1 MSTKQHTTPDTTSTT
16 NGPHMP
22 RSMPLWRNREYVLLL
37 SGQAVS
43 SVGSQVSLV
52 AFPLLILVLTNS
64 PAEAGLM
71 TSLRALPY
79 AFLCLPAG
87 ALVDRWNRKWVMV
100 LADSGRGIALGSIPI
115 ALAFGQL
122 TFLQLALVSLIEGTL
137 FVFYSLAETA
147 AIPHV
152 VTKEQLSDAMSQNE
166 VTYSLSTVV
175 GPALGPILYGIGS
188 TLPFLADAVSY
199 IASVI
204 SLFFIRTQFQ
214 EERTSNVETPQ
225 NMWKE
230 IGEGIAWLW
239 QHPVIRFL
247 AILTFGITTPC
258 MGYVLVLL
266 VIAQHMHA
274 SNAVIGLIFASG
286 GIGSVIGALLV
297 GPLQK
302 RFSFRQVIITSVW
315 VWVLTWLFYAIAPN
329 LLLLGISNTISFTV
343 VPIYMVTQYT
353 YRIAIIPDRLQGRV
367 NSVFR
372 LIAFGGQPLGIA
384 ITGLLIQAI
393 GANNAVFVLFI
404 PQGILAIAVTLNK
417 HVREARP
424 IHA

>member
-1 MSTKQHTTPDTTSTT
+1 MSIKQQPTPDSTDER
-16 NGPHMP
+16 NMR
-22 RSMPLWRNREYVLLL
+22 RSIPLWRNRDYVLLL

-43 SVGSQVSLV
+43 TVGSQVSLV
-52 AFPLLILVLTNS
+52 AFPLLILALTNS

-71 TSLRALPY
+71 TALRALPY

-100 LADSGRGIALGSIPI
+100 IADSGRAVALGSIPI
-115 ALAFGQL
+115 ALALGHL

-152 VTKEQLSDAMSQNE
+152 VRKEQLSDAMSQNE

-175 GPALGPILYGIGS
+175 GPALGPILYGISS

-199 IASVI
+199 VASVV

-214 EERTSNVETPQ
+214 EERTTNGDAPQ
-225 NMWKE
+225 SMWKE

-266 VIAQHMHA
+266 VLAQHMHA
-274 SNAVIGLIFASG
+274 SNTVIGLIFASG
-286 GIGSVIGALLV
+286 GIGSVVGALLV

-302 RFSFRQVIITSVW
+302 RFSFRQVIIVSTW
-315 VWVLTWLFYAIAPN
+315 LWVLTWLFYAIAPN
-329 LLLLGISNTISFTV
+329 PLLLGISNTISFIV
-343 VPIYMVTQYT
+343 VPIYTVTQYT

-393 GANNAVFVLFI
+393 GPNYAVAVLFI

-417 HVREARP
+417 HVREAP
-424 IHA
+424 SYSD

>member
-1 MSTKQHTTPDTTSTT
+1 MSIKRNTAPDNEKKQHMLDSI
-16 NGPHMP
+16 
-22 RSMPLWRNREYVLLL
+22 PLWRNRDYQLLL

-52 AFPLLILVLTNS
+52 AFPLLILALTNS

-71 TSLRALPY
+71 TALRALPY

-87 ALVDRWNRKWVMV
+87 VLVDRWNRKWVMV
-100 LADSGRGIALGSIPI
+100 FADSGRAVALGSIPV
-115 ALAFGQL
+115 ALVFGQL
-122 TFLQLALVSLIEGTL
+122 TFLQLAFVSLVEGTL
-137 FVFYSLAETA
+137 FVFFSLAENA

-152 VTKEQLSDAMSQNE
+152 VTKEQLSDAMSQDQ
-166 VTYSLSTVV
+166 VAYSLSTVV

-188 TLPFLADAVSY
+188 MLPFLADAVSY
-199 IASVI
+199 AASVL

-214 EERTSNVETPQ
+214 DKRMTDAPEKLHL
-225 NMWKE
+225 WKE
-230 IGEGIAWLW
+230 IGEGITWLW
-239 QHPVIRFL
+239 RNPLIRFI
-247 AILTFGITTPC
+247 AILTFGINTPC

-266 VIAQHMHA
+266 VLSQHMHA

-286 GIGSVIGALLV
+286 GIGSVIGALLA

-302 RFSFRQVIITSVW
+302 RYSFGQVIIVSTW
-315 VWVLTWLFYAIAPN
+315 VWVLTWLFYAVAPN
-329 LLLLGISNTISFTV
+329 PLLLGISNTISFIV
-343 VPIYMVTQYT
+343 VPIYTVTQYT
-353 YRIAIIPDRLQGRV
+353 YRIALIPDRLQGRV

-393 GANNAVFVLFI
+393 GPNYAVIALFI
-404 PQGILAIAVTLNK
+404 PQGILAIAATLNK
-417 HVREARP
+417 HVREAP
-424 IHA
+424 HVHD

>member
-1 MSTKQHTTPDTTSTT
+1 MSTTQNQAPEQIVR
-16 NGPHMP
+16 
-22 RSMPLWRNREYVLLL
+22 RSIPLWRNRDYMLLL

-52 AFPLLILVLTNS
+52 AFPLLVLMLTNS

-71 TSLRALPY
+71 TSLRALPF

-87 ALVDRWNRKWVMV
+87 ALVDRWNRKKVML
-100 LADSGRGIALGSIPI
+100 LADTGRAIALGSIPV

-137 FVFYSLAETA
+137 FVFFSLAETA

-152 VTKEQLSDAMSQNE
+152 VAKEQLPDAMSQDQ
-166 VTYSLSTVV
+166 VTYSLSGVV

-188 TLPFLADAVSY
+188 TLPFLVDAISY
-199 IASVI
+199 AASVV

-214 EERTSNVETPQ
+214 EERKVIAHTKQ

-230 IGEGIAWLW
+230 IGEGITWLW
-239 QHPVIRFL
+239 QHPLIRFI
-247 AILTFGITTPC
+247 AILSFGITTPC

-266 VIAQHMHA
+266 VLAQHMDA
-274 SNAVIGLIFASG
+274 SNTVIGLIFASG

-302 RFSFRQVIITSVW
+302 HFTFGQVIITATW
-315 VWVLTWLFYAIAPN
+315 IWALTWLFYAIAPN
-329 LLLLGISNTISFTV
+329 PLLLGIANTISFIV
-343 VPIYMVTQYT
+343 VPIYTVTQYT
-353 YRIAIIPDRLQGRV
+353 YRISLIPDRLQGRV

-384 ITGLLIQAI
+384 VTGLLLQAV
-393 GANNAVFVLFI
+393 GPTYAVIILFI
-404 PQGILAIAVTLNK
+404 PQGMLAIAVTLNK
-417 HVREARP
+417 HVREAPR
-424 IHA
+424 INQ

>member
-1 MSTKQHTTPDTTSTT
+1 MPIKQQTTSA
-16 NGPHMP
+16 NVNEQRIP
-22 RSMPLWRNREYVLLL
+22 RSIPLWRNRDYLLLL

-52 AFPLLILVLTNS
+52 AFPLLILALTNS

-87 ALVDRWNRKWVMV
+87 ALVDRWNRKKVMV
-100 LADSGRGIALGSIPI
+100 LADSGRAIALGSIPV

-122 TFLQLALVSLIEGTL
+122 TFLQLALVSLVEGTL

-152 VTKEQLSDAMSQNE
+152 VTREQLSDAMSQNE

-199 IASVI
+199 VASVV

-214 EERTSNVETPQ
+214 EERTINVEAPQ

-239 QHPVIRFL
+239 HHPVIRFL

-266 VIAQHMHA
+266 VLAQHMHA

-286 GIGSVIGALLV
+286 GIGSVVGALLV

-302 RFSFRQVIITSVW
+302 RFSFQQVIITSTW
-315 VWVLTWLFYAIAPN
+315 IWVLTWLFYAIAPN
-329 LLLLGISNTISFTV
+329 PLLLGISNTISFIV

-367 NSVFR
+367 N
-372 LIAFGGQPLGIA
+372 
-384 ITGLLIQAI
+384 
-393 GANNAVFVLFI
+393 
-404 PQGILAIAVTLNK
+404 
-417 HVREARP
+417 
-424 IHA
+424 

>member
-1 MSTKQHTTPDTTSTT
+1 M
-16 NGPHMP
+16 
-22 RSMPLWRNREYVLLL
+22 
-37 SGQAVS
+37 
-43 SVGSQVSLV
+43 
-52 AFPLLILVLTNS
+52 
-64 PAEAGLM
+64 
-71 TSLRALPY
+71 
-79 AFLCLPAG
+79 
-87 ALVDRWNRKWVMV
+87 
-100 LADSGRGIALGSIPI
+100 GSIPL
-115 ALAFGQL
+115 ALLFGQL

-152 VTKEQLSDAMSQNE
+152 VRKEQLSDAMSQNE

-199 IASVI
+199 VASVV

-214 EERTSNVETPQ
+214 EERTTNGDAPQ

-266 VIAQHMHA
+266 VLAQHMHA

-286 GIGSVIGALLV
+286 GIGSVAGALLV

-302 RFSFRQVIITSVW
+302 RFSFRQVIIVSTW
-315 VWVLTWLFYAIAPN
+315 LWVLTWLFYAIAPN
-329 LLLLGISNTISFTV
+329 PLLLGISNTISFIV
-343 VPIYMVTQYT
+343 VPIYTVTQYT

-393 GANNAVFVLFI
+393 GANYAVIALFI

-417 HVREARP
+417 HVREATRV
-424 IHA
+424 HA